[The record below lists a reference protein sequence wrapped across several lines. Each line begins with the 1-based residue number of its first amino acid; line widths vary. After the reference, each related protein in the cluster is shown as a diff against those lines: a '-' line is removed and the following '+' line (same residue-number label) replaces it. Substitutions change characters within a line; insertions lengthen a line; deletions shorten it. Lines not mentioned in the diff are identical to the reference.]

1 MKKTIYGLLLAA
13 VTVAILFLTFQD
25 APGTVKLSESVRLW
39 FESFFGIK
47 SSYHSFRS
55 NAHLVEYFILGV
67 VLSLYGLEAG
77 WRWWMILLV
86 GAGFGLMDEG
96 IKVLLPTRE
105 FDAIDLIKDL
115 VGVTVGVSIVTLIDW
130 RPWNGKR
137 KIENSHDG
145 P

>member
-13 VTVAILFLTFQD
+13 VTAAILFLTFQD

-47 SSYHSFRS
+47 SNFHSFRS
-55 NAHLVEYFILGV
+55 NAHLVEYFLLGV
-67 VLSLYGLEAG
+67 VLTLYGIEAG

-86 GAGFGLMDEG
+86 GAGFGLVDEV

-105 FDAIDLIKDL
+105 FDVVDL
-115 VGVTVGVSIVTLIDW
+115 VKDFAGVWVGVGVVYLIGKTL
-130 RPWNGKR
+130 RSGK
-137 KIENSHDG
+137 
-145 P
+145 